1 MRSCGVW
8 LVEHAGR
15 SGGGVIVKLVG
26 VVLGNYRKWKLDGL
40 YINLC

>member
-1 MRSCGVW
+1 MGCGWWSV
-8 LVEHAGR
+8 LEGV
-15 SGGGVIVKLVG
+15 GGGVIVKLVG